1 MAPICSDWIKL
12 VEADY
17 ELISCGMI
25 APTSKQLFNWRVK
38 TKALD
43 DIINFKAGNI
53 NNSKNYIIKVLLML
67 YYFILNI

>member
-25 APTSKQLFNWRVK
+25 APTSQTESKQLFDWKVK

-43 DIINFKAGNI
+43 EIIKFKEGSINI
-53 NNSKNYIIKVLLML
+53 NV
-67 YYFILNI
+67 